1 MNTTELTEYIKN
13 YLENDRTSSAIMLTG
28 EWGCGKSYYIQN
40 ILTTELNN
48 TKQDVA
54 VVSLY
59 GVKSIADLNK
69 SIYLELRAK
78 KVINKLSSKFTSSK
92 KKKPGRFH
100 KISAWFKKHCK
111 EVASGSLLVGKTIV
125 KGVAG
130 FFNVPVEC
138 SDRDLERLFASINL
152 DNKLIV
158 LEDLERSGIDIVE
171 IMGYVNNL
179 VEQDGVKVLLVA
191 NENEIIQYE
200 SNNADDENSKLI
212 DNTVKKDKKQIHT
225 ERTIKYLRI
234 KEKTVSDTIKFNVE
248 QHTAI
253 KGIISKFDSVCFA
266 QILKKDDNNLERSIE
281 ETIIDIMDMLNI
293 HNLRAILFACQKA
306 NDLFGKIDGEVD
318 VYYFKAVFC
327 GIVAFALRL
336 SQNSNLIWTDNL
348 KSPTELGCYH
358 YPLYKY
364 CYDYIK
370 MQYLDSEQC
379 RRDEIAFIK
388 QKDFEVKQK
397 DLQSALDILYD
408 FFDSTEKEV
417 SNAVRKIYSY
427 LHAEENHFPLAQY
440 SKLANYLIAAR
451 SCIDDEK
458 VVDECKKQILLK
470 IKSTVL
476 NSEIIHDLTYHDG
489 VELWTVQQQDEY
501 NAFKTEIL
509 NNAKVDNV
517 VVLEKITSADDI
529 QKLSESIYA
538 NIERYIGKQNFAGQ
552 LDINGILHVL
562 PDCNPKIISSLRGA
576 IMALYRSANIKDFLG
591 ADKLS
596 LVKFKEGIEK
606 LINEDKIDD
615 KVKKLQLEW
624 FIGNLEDIIKR
635 LG

>member
-13 YLENDRTSSAIMLTG
+13 YLENDKTYSAIMLTG

-40 ILTTELNN
+40 ELVPALIKDEKNRC
-48 TKQDVA
+48 V

-59 GVKSIADLNK
+59 GIKSLEALSK
-69 SIYLELRAK
+69 SIYLEIRAK
-78 KVINKLSSKFTSSK
+78 AFIKESEGISTA
-92 KKKPGRFH
+92 
-100 KISAWFKKHCK
+100 KII
-111 EVASGSLLVGKTIV
+111 GKTII
-125 KGVAG
+125 KGVSS
-130 FFNVPVEC
+130 FFGVDINVSEE
-138 SDRDLERLFASINL
+138 DLNKLYQSIDL
-152 DNKLIV
+152 TGKLIV
-158 LEDLERSGIDIVE
+158 LEDLERSGLSILEV
-171 IMGYVNNL
+171 MGYVNNL

-191 NENEIIQYE
+191 NENEIIKHDVVKDHDKDGNVKE
-200 SNNADDENSKLI
+200 IKVPSKE
-212 DNTVKKDKKQIHT
+212 T
-225 ERTIKYLRI
+225 EEYLRI

-248 QHTAI
+248 QNIAV
-253 KGIISKFDSVCFA
+253 KGIISKFDSVYFA
-266 QILKKDDNNLERSIE
+266 QLLKNDVNNLERSIE
-281 ETIIDIMDMLNI
+281 ETIIDIMDILNI
-293 HNLRAILFACQKA
+293 HNLRAILFACQKV
-306 NDLFGKIDGEVD
+306 NDLFGKIEGEVD
-318 VYYFKAVFC
+318 IYYFKAVFC

-397 DLQSALDILYD
+397 DLQSALVILYD
-408 FFDSTEKEV
+408 FFNSTEKEV
-417 SNAVRKIYSY
+417 SDAVRKIYSY
-427 LHAEENHFPLAQY
+427 LQAEENYFPLAQY

-451 SCIDDEK
+451 SCVDDEK

-538 NIERYIGKQNFAGQ
+538 NIERYIGRQNFAGQ

-562 PDCNPKIISSLRGA
+562 PNCNSKIISSLRGA
-576 IMALYRSANIKDFLG
+576 IMALYRSANIKDSLG

-596 LVKFKEGIEK
+596 LVKLKEGIEK
-606 LINEDKIDD
+606 LIAEDKIND

-624 FIGNLEDIIKR
+624 LIGNLGDIIRR
-635 LG
+635 LD